1 MKELLR
7 RASRQLGLLD
17 NFKIELTV
25 SPQTVKDRLSKKTDD
40 YQPDLFDI
48 FTFNKKEYKGFIT
61 TEKFV
66 IKKCKSFPVSFD
78 HWAEAVGKMKVE
90 DNRLIIN
97 GEVKSI
103 QVYMTI
109 IGFALTALLFASIGL
124 FAIISTLA
132 TGDIDG
138 LYAAFAILAFGTI
151 FLGLPILV
159 MRWSVRNLKTDL
171 EDELKKI
178 RE

>member
-1 MKELLR
+1 MKELLK
-7 RASRQLGLLD
+7 RASRQIGLLD
-17 NFKIELTV
+17 NFKVELTV
-25 SPQTVKDRLSKKTDD
+25 SPQTLKDKLSKKTDD

-61 TEKFV
+61 TEKFE
-66 IKKCKSFPVSFD
+66 IKKCKNFPVSFE
-78 HWAEAVGKMKVE
+78 HWAEAVGKMKIE
-90 DNRLIIN
+90 NDRLIIK

-103 QVYMTI
+103 QPYMTI
-109 IGFALTALLFASIGL
+109 IGFGLTALFLGTIGL
-124 FAIISTLA
+124 FGIISTFT

-138 LYAAFAILAFGTI
+138 LYAGLAILTFVTI
-151 FLGLPILV
+151 FLGLPILA
-159 MRWSVRNLKTDL
+159 MRWSVKNIKTDL

>member
-7 RASRQLGLLD
+7 RASRHFGLLD
-17 NFKIELTV
+17 NFKVELTV
-25 SPQTVKDRLSKKTDD
+25 SPQTLKDRLSKKTDN

-61 TEKFV
+61 TEKFE
-66 IKKCKSFPVSFD
+66 IKKCKSFPVSFE
-78 HWAEAVGKMKVE
+78 HLAEAVGKMKIE

-103 QVYMTI
+103 QPYMTI
-109 IGFALTALLFASIGL
+109 IGFGLTALLFATIGL
-124 FAIISTLA
+124 LGIFSTLA
-132 TGDIDG
+132 TGEIDG
-138 LYAAFAILAFGTI
+138 LYAGLAILTFGTI
-151 FLGLPILV
+151 FLGLPILA
-159 MRWSVRNLKTDL
+159 MRWSVKNLKTDL
-171 EDELKKI
+171 EDELRKI